1 MMRNRIVKKKSERP
15 LPAPGGL
22 LLSVDLDVDRELRAR
37 IRFLRST
44 PVLIALSFR
53 PAGRNQAGYFPVEKE
68 LDAPLFAASSGSR
81 TDSTLGHGA
90 PESRAPNAKG
100 LSIIPEGF
108 RVRNRLSL
116 DCC

>member
-1 MMRNRIVKKKSERP
+1 MMRNRIVRKKSERP

-22 LLSVDLDVDRELRAR
+22 LLAVDLDVDRELRAR

-44 PVLIALSFR
+44 PVLIAFSFR

-68 LDAPLFAASSGSR
+68 LDAPGIGASSGSR
-81 TDSTLGHGA
+81 TDSTSDHVA
-90 PESRAPNAKG
+90 QVSRAPNATV

-108 RVRNRLSL
+108 RVRNRLSF